1 MATKT
6 MNVIMSLRD
15 QISKPL
21 KNVSKAMKG
30 TSEKF
35 EESKKKLNSLS
46 SSQARYR
53 KKLEESKSKL
63 EALNNA
69 TEKNSEEIEAAKK
82 DVVKYQKA
90 LDDKKKSIDEAK
102 KSTQAYK
109 TELGKLRKSQ
119 RNVQK
124 SFDNMKK
131 SAMNGMDNIVK
142 KAGQLTLAVS
152 GIAAGLGFK
161 EAFDMEGY
169 RVQLETA
176 VKDTKL
182 AGKLMSDAVKFAN
195 KTPFETGSVVEATAK
210 MEAYGISSKRWLA
223 DVADMAGAT
232 NKSIDQ
238 ATEAMADATMG
249 EFERLKEFGIKKEM
263 LIAAAAKK
271 YGDNVVFNAKG
282 QILDQIKLQDI
293 LQKTMQGKFK
303 GGAEALS
310 KTTKGLWSTVTGI
323 TKSSLAQ
330 IVGMQTDGTIKV
342 GSLYDKLQ
350 KEIQKVV
357 VILNKWAEDGTI
369 QEIGEKIT
377 VAFTKIFQI
386 LKGLFDFLN
395 RFKGF
400 IEPILVFVGVIY
412 TTVKAFQALS
422 AIMEVVSVVTGILN
436 GTLMISPLGWI
447 AIAIGAVVGALY
459 LLWKNWESV
468 IGVFKKAWNWVTSL
482 TDVFGKL
489 KDKVKGAWS
498 FVKGIFGDK
507 EVNVNVNRNE
517 NSMEQY
523 AQGGVANKPSIFG
536 EAGPEIAIPLNKSSR
551 SKSLLSEANKS
562 IGGGSG
568 LVLNFYGDIYGFEDF
583 QEKVAEAIV
592 KITDHLGPN
601 VAGV

>member
-6 MNVIMSLRD
+6 MNIIMSLRD
-15 QISKPL
+15 QISQPL

-30 TSEKF
+30 TSEKL
-35 EESKKKLNSLS
+35 EESKKKLQSIS
-46 SSQARYR
+46 SSQANYR
-53 KKLEESKSKL
+53 KKLEESKQKL
-63 EALNNA
+63 ESLNNS
-69 TEKNSEEIEAAKK
+69 TEKNSKEIERAAKE
-82 DVVKYQKA
+82 VEKYQKA
-90 LDDKKKSIDEAK
+90 LDEKKKSIDQVKAATK
-102 KSTQAYK
+102 IYK
-109 TELGKLRKSQ
+109 TELGKLRKAQ
-119 RNVQK
+119 RNVQQ

-131 SAMNGMDNIVK
+131 SAMKGMDSIIK
-142 KAGQLTLAVS
+142 KTGQAGVAVA

-161 EAFDMEGY
+161 EAIDMEGY
-169 RVQLETA
+169 KVQLETA

-210 MEAYGISSKRWLA
+210 MESYGISSKRWLA

-271 YGDNVVFNAKG
+271 YGDSVVFNAKG

-293 LQKTMQGKFK
+293 LQKTMQEKFK

-310 KTTKGLWSTVTGI
+310 KTTKGLWSTVTGV

-330 IVGMQTDGTIKV
+330 IVGMQTDGTIKI

-357 VILNKWAEDGTI
+357 VTLNKWAEDGTI
-369 QEIGEKIT
+369 QEVGKSIT
-377 VAFTKIFQI
+377 FAFTKVFQI

-400 IEPILVFVGVIY
+400 IEPILIFVGVIY

-459 LLWKNWESV
+459 LLWKNWESI
-468 IGVFKKAWNWVTSL
+468 IGVFKNAWNWVKNL
-482 TDVFGKL
+482 IGVFGNL
-489 KDKVKGAWS
+489 KDTVKNAWG
-498 FVKGIFGDK
+498 FIKGIFGEK
-507 EVNVNVNRNE
+507 EVNVNVNKKE
-517 NSMEQY
+517 SSLQKY
-523 AQGGVANKPSIFG
+523 AQGGIANKPSIFG
-536 EAGPEIAIPLNKSSR
+536 EAGPEIAIPLNNTPR
-551 SKSLLSEANKS
+551 SKNLLNEANKKV
-562 IGGGSG
+562 GGGSG
-568 LVLNFYGDIYGFEDF
+568 VTVVIQGDVYGFEDF

-592 KITDHLGPN
+592 KISNHLGPN